1 LGIVWGLLLYAS
13 GLWPFYQQVCYY
25 NWRFEPV
32 LTSHHNSFN
41 HVILPCAAGLDILG
55 CILLLF
61 QQLELGS
68 CYGLFVLLNALA
80 AVSGI
85 WGVVCCSEGL
95 VSKCIL
101 LWNHY
106 IDLLAFGLELIA
118 YIDVWFFSTVSR
130 VVLYFLC
137 LIEFIML
144 GVISINCLCLT
155 FSWKNEQTEVWKG
168 KVSKAL
174 SHRNWVG
181 CVTFK
186 WCM

>member
-1 LGIVWGLLLYAS
+1 MHWELFEGCFYAS

-32 LTSHHNSFN
+32 LTLRHNSFH
-41 HVILPCAAGLDILG
+41 HVISAVCGRSRFLG

-85 WGVVCCSEGL
+85 WGVVCCSKGL

-101 LWNHY
+101 L
-106 IDLLAFGLELIA
+106 
-118 YIDVWFFSTVSR
+118 
-130 VVLYFLC
+130 
-137 LIEFIML
+137 
-144 GVISINCLCLT
+144 
-155 FSWKNEQTEVWKG
+155 
-168 KVSKAL
+168 
-174 SHRNWVG
+174 
-181 CVTFK
+181 
-186 WCM
+186 